1 MVASETQGVRSQAQP
16 IAERHGLELV
26 DVEVKGGGGRRLV
39 RITVD
44 CKGGVDLSACRAVSE
59 ELSQALDA
67 ADPDPVAGSYALEVT
82 SPGTKRALRDQAAFD
97 RVEGREV
104 LVHRARDGKAPTQL
118 TGTVVVAHPDAVEL
132 QVAGED
138 EPVRVPYDE
147 VVKATQTLPW

>member
-1 MVASETQGVRSQAQP
+1 MTSETEAVRSHAQP
-16 IAERHGLELV
+16 IAERHALELV

-39 RITVD
+39 RVTVD
-44 CKGGVDLSACRAVSE
+44 RKGGVDLSACRSVSE
-59 ELSQALDA
+59 ELSRALDA

-82 SPGTKRALRDQAAFD
+82 SPGTKRPLRDQAAFD

-104 LVHRARDGKAPTQL
+104 LVHRARDGKAPLQI
-118 TGTVVVAHPDAVEL
+118 TGTVIAAHADAVEL
-132 QVAGED
+132 EVADED